1 MVDYLSEEEQAE
13 AVKNWWKENW
23 IWIISGVVLG
33 LAILVG
39 WQFYQ
44 RYRTTQSEA
53 SAVAL
58 QQYANALTAND
69 SAKAGAA
76 LKELEDKYSSTVYA
90 DQAHLL
96 QARAAVEAGKFDE
109 ADAALRKVAER
120 SKDEELARVARLR
133 LARVLIQRGKHD
145 DALAQ
150 LDIEKAGAFA
160 AQVREIRGDAYF
172 AKGELDKAREEYQ
185 AALSAATD
193 APASSRSL
201 LELKL
206 QDLGSAEPAPAAT
219 DAGKTS

>member
-23 IWIISGVVLG
+23 LWIISGVVLG

-44 RYRTTQSEA
+44 RYRTTQLEAA
-53 SAVAL
+53 SAAL
-58 QQYANALTAND
+58 QQYANALAAND
-69 SAKAGAA
+69 SAKAAAA
-76 LKELEDKYSSTVYA
+76 LKELDDKYSSMVYPE
-90 DQAHLL
+90 QAHLL

-109 ADAALRKVAER
+109 AAAALRKVADL

-133 LARVLIQRGKHD
+133 LARVLIQQGKHD

-193 APASSRSL
+193 ASASSRSL

-206 QDLGSAEPAPAAT
+206 QDLGGTEAAPAAT